1 MFQLPS
7 AFYLVVF
14 FFLCYAIRSPT
25 ATGSRKP
32 VVVNAWL
39 PFLGYVFLFA
49 PHLDWLLGICRRIY
63 GDIFTISVNGR
74 HLHIL
79 LEPSAGPHIFR
90 DHRTFTFQRIID
102 TIEIAWFGVPQN
114 LATDPVIRKASLSS
128 FGHHIVT
135 QTGVDEIMA
144 RFNTVLQTALMR
156 QLHNVDMDG
165 KLDKDGVVVDMR
177 DFISRIVIES
187 AGKAFWGDTWITDD
201 DLIED
206 ILTWDNHVPSIV
218 KGMPKVFT
226 KRGMMA
232 RERVLHRLEMLLEG
246 QLIHASSFVEEVKRV
261 IGLSRASLTY
271 QMHLENGYSL
281 RDAALGM
288 LFLGFSTYV
297 SPLK

>member
-1 MFQLPS
+1 
-7 AFYLVVF
+7 
-14 FFLCYAIRSPT
+14 
-25 ATGSRKP
+25 
-32 VVVNAWL
+32 
-39 PFLGYVFLFA
+39 
-49 PHLDWLLGICRRIY
+49 
-63 GDIFTISVNGR
+63 
-74 HLHIL
+74 
-79 LEPSAGPHIFR
+79 
-90 DHRTFTFQRIID
+90 
-102 TIEIAWFGVPQN
+102 
-114 LATDPVIRKASLSS
+114 
-128 FGHHIVT
+128 VT